1 MKNPF
6 KKRKQIEEE
15 DLKEITKREELIN
28 QHVLIVQSLQNE
40 LRGFLSSKMS
50 KYGLDG
56 QKDWQFDTKSG
67 TIKEMKRPQQSMPMQ
82 APQQT
87 SAPTPPVPPV
97 PPAKKEVSKATK

>member
-6 KKRKQIEEE
+6 KKRKQIEED

-28 QHVLIVQSLQNE
+28 QHILIIQSLQDE
-40 LRGFLSSKMS
+40 LRGFLGSKMS

-67 TIKEMKRPQQSMPMQ
+67 TIKEMKRPTTPTSGPMP
-82 APQQT
+82 P
-87 SAPTPPVPPV
+87 APTPPTPPT
-97 PPAKKEVSKATK
+97 PPAKKEVEKATK